1 MTISVPC
8 SCGHILEVRAE
19 KMNRRVVCPVCRQ
32 AFWATRPSSS
42 PSMSSSQ
49 SPPVVA
55 PRPQVQ
61 PPPLP
66 STATGFPPVE
76 SLSAPRPLAAIAT
89 PGLLGWLN
97 HHRPILAIGV
107 FVAAFVLALG
117 AIAGFRQVGE
127 PRARQIADARNESAD
142 DASVPSGGGGMA
154 PGGEP
159 GPTVTIPPGLL
170 NPPAAENVP
179 DRSRPAPAP
188 SLGSPAK
195 TLTTQEIVARC
206 EASVALVKGRSGSG
220 TGFIVRPGIIA
231 TNAHVIAHEPS
242 RALQIY
248 FPSAPEKDRGPLP
261 ARLRYKDARRD
272 LALLAVQT
280 TLSPL
285 ELSRTHVFQRG
296 EDITIIGSP
305 GLGGGQ
311 VLPNAVTRGVM
322 STEYQLQGHRYYQL
336 SAAVNPGNSG
346 GPAFNA
352 SGLVI
357 GVVTAKAAQL
367 ESIGLCIPV
376 EDLIRAIDK
385 DTQAGPDAVVKI
397 EHMHD
402 AQAVVE
408 RLGLIGK
415 LNSDAADS
423 YIAAFNQAAMLG
435 GAPEMAISAQK
446 RVIMERLAPANRA
459 LTADLPDEIEALRA
473 AADLSMQVRR
483 DVSELWDE
491 FTGLRSWVENP
502 HGPVANILAA
512 LRRAKARFGERL
524 TRVQQVLGIEPER
537 R

>member
-8 SCGHILEVRAE
+8 SCGHVVEVRAE
-19 KMNRRVVCPVCRQ
+19 KISRRVVCPMCRQ
-32 AFWATRPSSS
+32 AFWVTNP
-42 PSMSSSQ
+42 SSSQ
-49 SPPVVA
+49 SRPVVG
-55 PRPQVQ
+55 PRLLLQ

-66 STATGFPPVE
+66 PTATGFPSVD
-76 SLSAPRPLAAIAT
+76 SVNAPRPQAAIPT

-97 HHRPILAIGV
+97 HHRPILAIGA
-107 FVAAFVLALG
+107 FLAACVLVLG
-117 AIAGFRQVGE
+117 AIAGFRQVKV
-127 PRARQIADARNESAD
+127 RTAQQIVAAGDESAD
-142 DASVPSGGGGMA
+142 DPGGAGGSGSGGGGAA
-154 PGGEP
+154 PGDEP
-159 GPTVTIPPGLL
+159 GPAMNIPPGLL
-170 NPPAAENVP
+170 NPSAAENAP
-179 DRSRPAPAP
+179 DRALPAPAP
-188 SLGSPAK
+188 GPAPSSPSK

-220 TGFIVRPGIIA
+220 TGFIVRQGIVA

-248 FPSAPEKDRGPLP
+248 FPSEPDKDRVPLP

-280 TLSPL
+280 SLSPL
-285 ELSRTHVFQRG
+285 ELSRSHVFQRG

-367 ESIGLCIPV
+367 ESIGLCIPA
-376 EDLIRAIDK
+376 EDLIRAIDTDAK
-385 DTQAGPDAVVKI
+385 AGPDTVAKI

-408 RLGLIGK
+408 RLGLVGK
-415 LNSDAADS
+415 LNTDAADS
-423 YIAAFNQAAMLG
+423 YIAALNQAVAIG
-435 GAPEMAISAQK
+435 GAPEMAISAQN
-446 RVIMERLAPANRA
+446 RVIMERLAPINRA
-459 LTADLPDEIEALRA
+459 LTADLGDIIQAMRA
-473 AADLSMQVRR
+473 TTDLSMQVRR

-502 HGPVANILAA
+502 HGPVASISSA

-524 TRVQQVLGIEPER
+524 SRVQQVLGIEPQR
-537 R
+537 